1 MRRPGVLYMAASA
14 LLFSAMS
21 ALVKVAGHRLPPAE
35 IVFARVVLTLLLS
48 IWMVRRAGLSPWGTR
63 RAALALRGLLG
74 FLALSCYYWT
84 LTRLPL
90 ADATTIHQL
99 APLFTA
105 IGAWVLLDERVG
117 PAAWGAIVLGFAGV
131 VLVARPG
138 GLFGAGDV
146 DPLGAAVALAG
157 ALCSGMAYVTVRQLA
172 RHEDPL
178 VIVFYFPLVA
188 LPLAL
193 PWMIPVA
200 VWPTA
205 REWLVL
211 VGIGVTTQG
220 AQVCLT
226 RGLAL
231 ERAGRASAVG
241 YLQVALAVLWGMTL
255 FGETPGWT
263 TLAGAA
269 LIVGGTAIVA
279 STSR

>member
-1 MRRPGVLYMAASA
+1 MRRAGVLYMAASA

-21 ALVKVAGHRLPPAE
+21 AFVKLAGDRLPPAE
-35 IVFARVVLTLLLS
+35 IVLIRVVLTLALS
-48 IWMVRRAGLSPWGTR
+48 YWLVARAGLSPWGTR
-63 RAALALRGLLG
+63 RGALALRGFLG
-74 FLALSCYYWT
+74 FLALSCYYVT

-105 IGAWVLLDERVG
+105 LGAWALLGERVG
-117 PAAWGAIVLGFAGV
+117 WAAAAAIALGLGGV
-131 VLVARPG
+131 VLVANPTG
-138 GLFGAGDV
+138 ENLDAIGLA
-146 DPLGAAVALAG
+146 AAVGG
-157 ALCSGMAYVTVRQLA
+157 AFFSGMAYVTVRQLS

-188 LPLAL
+188 LPLAAAWAVPEL
-193 PWMIPVA
+193 

-211 VGIGVTTQG
+211 VGVAVTTQA

-226 RGLAL
+226 RGLSI

-241 YLQVALAVLWGMTL
+241 YLQVALAVAWGIAF
-255 FGETPGWT
+255 FGEAPAWT
-263 TLAGAA
+263 TIAGAT
-269 LIVGGTAIVA
+269 LIVGGVVIVA
-279 STSR
+279 STSH